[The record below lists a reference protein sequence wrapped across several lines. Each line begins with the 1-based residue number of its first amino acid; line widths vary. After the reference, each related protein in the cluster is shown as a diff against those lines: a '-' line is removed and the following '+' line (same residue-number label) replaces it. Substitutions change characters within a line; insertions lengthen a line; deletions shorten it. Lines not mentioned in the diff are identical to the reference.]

1 MTRSVHILPLGILL
15 LSSLMSTIS
24 PEVLAAP
31 TSVSR
36 LRRDLGRD
44 ESIHPEVSGVLS
56 HSVEARGGSAGAGA
70 GGSRSEEVEVE
81 AAINQQTQARRRE
94 VLFNSFLV
102 PRADKPGGNE
112 HENHHVFPQDANHV
126 ESSTSI
132 ASKELYVSSLIFFF
146 CPLSSTTHLIG
157 FVWGWAG
164 QDELLKLTERF
175 HRMASELEGVDKIEQ
190 EGRRLLR
197 YKNFCVAHQED
208 IRSMH
213 EQASRIRDE
222 AAKAGDESLKG
233 LASNVVHHLDQY
245 LGAFKTPV
253 EEGKNEEVK
262 N

>member
-1 MTRSVHILPLGILL
+1 MTRPGHIRVLPLGILL

-31 TSVSR
+31 TSVVK
-36 LRRDLGRD
+36 LRRDLGRED
-44 ESIHPEVSGVLS
+44 SKVRPEVSGVLP
-56 HSVEARGGSAGAGA
+56 HPVEARGGSAGAGA

-81 AAINQQTQARRRE
+81 AAIDQQTQARRRE

-102 PRADKPGGNE
+102 PRADKPAGSE
-112 HENHHVFPQDANHV
+112 HENHVLPQDANHV

-132 ASKELYVSSLIFFF
+132 ASKELY
-146 CPLSSTTHLIG
+146 
-157 FVWGWAG
+157 
-164 QDELLKLTERF
+164 DELFKLTESF
-175 HRMASELEGVDKIEQ
+175 HQMASNLEGVDQLEQ
-190 EGRRLLR
+190 EERLLR
-197 YKNFCVAHQED
+197 YRYFCAAHQED

-213 EQASRIRDE
+213 HQASRIRDK

-233 LASNVVHHLDQY
+233 LASNVVHQLDQY
-245 LGAFKTPV
+245 LKAFETPA